1 MPLAALY
8 SSGSLGRKSCPTAY
22 SSGPGRRTSQS
33 SRTTRA
39 KKSCGMATR
48 QPAPSPVLASQP
60 QAPRC
65 VMRTSISSAS
75 VTQLRVATLSRL
87 PAA

>member
-1 MPLAALY
+1 
-8 SSGSLGRKSCPTAY
+8 
-22 SSGPGRRTSQS
+22 
-33 SRTTRA
+33 
-39 KKSCGMATR
+39 MATR

-87 PAA
+87 PAWADVYFTPLPAIGKPAGASCEGGS